1 MSGLQI
7 ENYVLRN
14 MVNIMVF
21 VIISSC
27 LYCTETTRYEHKNK
41 DKTKYSKPTPENV
54 KISGTILVIS
64 VGSLFCVMLILV
76 IIREVC
82 LCWRSPKSNG
92 RRTTR
97 DDVYADITANWKDV
111 NRMK

>member
-1 MSGLQI
+1 M
-7 ENYVLRN
+7 ENIY
-14 MVNIMVF
+14 VF
-21 VIISSC
+21 VIISSF
-27 LYCTETTRYEHKNK
+27 LYCTETTRYEYKNE

-82 LCWRSPKSNG
+82 LCCRSPKSNG